1 MSDTLSSSHP
11 AITDLSRCMGHLA
24 TIHGFVDAIRDQK
37 RMRFI
42 VLRDKTGKVQLAQSK
57 EGSELT
63 EVEFG

>member
-1 MSDTLSSSHP
+1 MSDSLSLSHP
-11 AITDLSRCMGHLA
+11 AITDLSHCMGHLS
-24 TIHGFVDAIRDQK
+24 TIHGFVDAIRDPK

>member
-1 MSDTLSSSHP
+1 MSDILSLSHP
-11 AITDLSRCMGHLA
+11 AIADLSHCIGHRV
-24 TIHGFVDAIRDQK
+24 TIHGFVDAIRDKK

-57 EGSELT
+57 EGSPLT

>member
-1 MSDTLSSSHP
+1 MSDTLSLIHP
-11 AITDLSRCMGHLA
+11 AIADLYHCIGDRV

-42 VLRDKTGKVQLAQSK
+42 VLRDKTGKVQLVQSR
-57 EGSELT
+57 EGSALT

>member
-11 AITDLSRCMGHLA
+11 AIADLSHCIGHRV

-57 EGSELT
+57 QGSALT

>member
-1 MSDTLSSSHP
+1 MSYTLSLSRP
-11 AITDLSRCMGHLA
+11 AISDLSHCMGHLA

-42 VLRDKTGKVQLAQSK
+42 VLRDKTGKVELAQTK

-63 EVEFG
+63 EAEFG

>member
-11 AITDLSRCMGHLA
+11 AVADLSHCIGHRV
-24 TIHGFVDAIRDQK
+24 TIHGFVDPIRDQK

-42 VLRDKTGKVQLAQSK
+42 VLCDKTGKFQLAQSK
-57 EGSELT
+57 EVSALT